1 LAQRKEIEKMPKIPS
16 KLTGSAGEHFV
27 AYRLSCLGFIAALP
41 REGSPSV
48 DILASNTGGDR
59 TVAIQVKST
68 EWASRTRGRGV
79 NKQVAELQFPLGH
92 HSAKTTGENLV
103 FAFVD
108 LRGLGTDAQPDV
120 YLVPSQIVHD
130 HCKSWVDNS
139 KMVRLHIGIEHMQE
153 FKNNWSLISK
163 KLKN

>member
-1 LAQRKEIEKMPKIPS
+1 MPKIPS

-48 DILASNTGGDR
+48 DILASNTAGDK
-59 TVAIQVKST
+59 TVAIQVKTT

-79 NKQVAELQFPLGH
+79 NKKVAELQFPLGY
-92 HSAKTTGENLV
+92 HSAITKGDNLV

-108 LRGLGTDAQPDV
+108 LKGFGMDTQPDV
-120 YLVPSQIVHD
+120 YLVPSQFVHD
-130 HCKSWVDNS
+130 HCRSWVD
-139 KMVRLHIGIEHMQE
+139 KVPMVRFHIEIERMQE
-153 FKNNWSLISK
+153 FKNNWNLIMK